1 MLVRYA
7 AATVLLT
14 GALALPASPAT
25 AAEISPMSAR
35 GCTGNPGSNGS
46 KCIEVKGSRL
56 HVDTVKTTLTKNHA
70 DDCGKAT
77 IQIGSWK
84 KTSGR
89 ICEARSFSWGP
100 KTVNKS
106 FRDGT
111 KACAWWSNYPRGKAC
126 VTIHD

>member
-1 MLVRYA
+1 MFARLGA
-7 AATVLLT
+7 AALLSATVLVVPST
-14 GALALPASPAT
+14 AHAAPAGPASGD
-25 AAEISPMSAR
+25 

-46 KCIEVKGSRL
+46 KCIYVKGTRL
-56 HVDTVKTTLTKNHA
+56 HVDTVKTTLAKNHA

-89 ICEARSFSWGP
+89 ICEASRFSWGP
-100 KTVNKS
+100 KKVNRN

-111 KACAWWSNYPRGKAC
+111 KACAWWSNYPRGRAC
-126 VTIHD
+126 VTIHN